1 MTIHRRDLLVG
12 SAGAATLIASGAV
25 SQAAFA
31 NAPDAL
37 PLSHVC
43 DLHFNLAA
51 PIRIADAPRGSRT
64 ILRVAGGQMVGP
76 RLTGKILPGGGDWAV
91 MRPDGIFE
99 VDIRATL
106 ETDDGAIIYA
116 HYGGLVRMAPEN
128 WQRFLSGDT
137 PASDEYYFR
146 VTPRFETGDDRYR
159 WLNRAIFVG
168 AGFDLPPAPKYRIFE
183 VL

>member
-1 MTIHRRDLLVG
+1 MTIHRRNLLVG

-31 NAPDAL
+31 DAPDAL

-43 DLHFNLAA
+43 DLNFELAA

-64 ILRVAGGQMVGP
+64 ILRVAGGRVEGP
-76 RLTGKILPGGGDWAV
+76 RLAGKILPGGGDWAV
-91 MRPDGIFE
+91 MRADGIFE
-99 VDIRATL
+99 VDIRAAI
-106 ETDDGAIIYA
+106 ETVDGATIYT
-116 HYGGLVRMAPEN
+116 HYGGLVRMSPEN
-128 WQRFLSGDT
+128 WRRFLSGDK
-137 PASDEYYFR
+137 PASNEYYFR

-168 AGFDLPPAPKYRIFE
+168 AGFDLPPTPKYRIFE
-183 VL
+183 VM